1 MATTTST
8 GAPSPIKMVRPQDR
22 DLARRTSS
30 KRAVSVVSVAA
41 GADYDSD
48 IVYSDLTFTNAKATS
63 VAWLGFPQCGLNLWR
78 CCRQT
83 SAFCHLVAN
92 MEKHSVV
99 ILDARKRQLGYEQT
113 GFTLRPFKSKV
124 SDWSKA
130 IKAGEAEHEVLK
142 SEFEEQIRALHP
154 EVKKITFNGFLLR
167 GGNGANPPAANGLHL
182 DLFPDLERVN
192 AFSAAKGGDNTTTD
206 DPELAG
212 LQLRMILGLWMPRDM
227 SNPVHD
233 YPFFMGDASTFKPED
248 IVPQKQDF
256 YQIGADGKPQRVLN
270 IAANPPKF
278 SARQRWYY
286 YPQQT
291 CEELTVFRH
300 LTNPAGGKA
309 CFHAAFKQPLPEGME
324 TRKSV
329 ETRAMLFW

>member
-1 MATTTST
+1 M
-8 GAPSPIKMVRPQDR
+8 KMVRPQDR
-22 DLARRTSS
+22 DRARRTSS
-30 KRAVSVVSVAA
+30 KRAVMAVMVSSDAE
-41 GADYDSD
+41 YDSD
-48 IVYSDLTFTNAKATS
+48 IIYDGLTFTKAKAAS

-83 SAFCHLVAN
+83 HAFCHLVAN
-92 MEKHSVV
+92 MEKHRVV
-99 ILDARKRQLGYEQT
+99 ILDARKRQLDYAQT
-113 GFTLRPFKSKV
+113 GFTLLPFKTKV

-130 IKAGEAEHEVLK
+130 IKLGEVQHELFK
-142 SEFEEQIRALHP
+142 SELEEQIRVLHP
-154 EVKKITFNGFLLR
+154 EVKKITFNSFLLR
-167 GGNGANPPAANGLHL
+167 GGEGANPPAANGLHL
-182 DLFPDLERVN
+182 DIYPDLEKVN
-192 AFSAAKGGDNTTTD
+192 AFSAAARGKEANKD
-206 DPELAG
+206 DPSIAG
-212 LQLRMILGLWMPRDM
+212 LELRMILGLWMPRDM
-227 SNPVHD
+227 STAVHD
-233 YPFFMGDASTFKPED
+233 YPFFMGDASTFRPED
-248 IVPQKQDF
+248 VVPQRQDF
-256 YQIGADGKPQRVLN
+256 YQIGADGKPQRVRN

-278 SARQRWYY
+278 STRQRWYY

>member
-1 MATTTST
+1 M
-8 GAPSPIKMVRPQDR
+8 
-22 DLARRTSS
+22 TSS
-30 KRAVSVVSVAA
+30 DAA
-41 GADYDSD
+41 EAEYDTD
-48 IVYSDLTFTNAKATS
+48 IKYDELTFTNAKATS
-63 VAWLGFPQCGLNLWR
+63 VTWLGFPQCGLNMWR

-83 SAFCHLVAN
+83 AAFCHLAAN
-92 MEKHSVV
+92 MEKRSVV
-99 ILDARKRQLGYEQT
+99 ILDARKRDLDYEQT
-113 GFTLRPFKSKV
+113 GFTLLPFRSQV
-124 SDWSKA
+124 TDWSKA
-130 IKAGEAEHEVLK
+130 VKAGEAEHNLLK

-154 EVKKITFNGFLLR
+154 SVKKITFNSFLLR
-167 GGNGANPPAANGLHL
+167 GGEGANPPAANGLHL
-182 DLFPDLERVN
+182 DLYPDLEKVN
-192 AFSAAKGGDNTTTD
+192 AFSGEKANSNEPEFTD
-206 DPELAG
+206 MHPKPE
-212 LQLRMILGLWMPRDM
+212 LRMILGLWMPRDM
-227 SNPVHD
+227 SNAVHD
-233 YPFFMGDASTFKPED
+233 YPFFMGDASTFEPED

-300 LTNPAGGKA
+300 LTNPPGGKA